1 VQYAESVQF
10 LLVYIAESHAVD
22 EWPVGETII
31 KKQHTNTNERIE
43 VCRQRVTFGTNGER
57 EVNNETGVS
66 QVVHAE
72 RDRHR
77 Q

>member
-1 VQYAESVQF
+1 MQYAESVQF

-43 VCRQRVTFGTNGER
+43 VRRQRVTFGTNGER
-57 EVNNETGVS
+57 E
-66 QVVHAE
+66 
-72 RDRHR
+72 R
-77 Q
+77 